1 MELLIVSGLSGA
13 GKSVAMNAL
22 EDIGFFCIDNV
33 PAGLLPSITAFSKA
47 GDNQL
52 ERVALSMDVRGC
64 RSREQI
70 ETALQQLD
78 EQKTPYKILFL
89 DAPDDVLMR
98 RYSETRRRHPI
109 SIAEGI
115 STRDA
120 FLKERQILQPLKDR
134 ADYTINTGLLS
145 TSQNKERI
153 CDLFL
158 KNGGAKNAM
167 RLTIMSSIAQ
177 DEVRKLSE
185 RTRFGFKRAQ
195 ENSVLLGQ
203 NNLFGYNKVDGR
215 LEIVEHEAAIV
226 REVFERYT
234 AGDLGLRAIAND
246 LERRGIRGRQ
256 GRPLTYSTL
265 YGMIRNPKY
274 KGCYA
279 GRRYASRDYRDK
291 RSYRLSEDKWLVHE
305 DDRVPA
311 IVPEAM
317 WDEANRLL
325 AARGQTMKQ
334 HAQAS
339 QNRYA
344 YSGKLICA
352 KHGTAFHRH
361 VYKSKSRGE
370 VECWNCKL
378 YREKGKQGGCDSPTV
393 YSHELD
399 RILARVFE
407 QVTDERSTAM
417 QEYIDNLRAFA
428 AQQDNAP
435 ALAQVEQE
443 LETVTRRKDKLLDLA
458 LAGALSNE
466 EFRQRNEACNEQL
479 AALEQQRK
487 ELQNADKTLEQRIRR
502 VESLRRT
509 IEERWQTNCGFS
521 REMSKALVDRIVVDA
536 DESRTCIRLEIFLTT
551 GSDFCAEPVLSAAT
565 QSPDAQMKLTFPR
578 SRSGHQG
585 EYSVTYLVRWHLG

>member
-1 MELLIVSGLSGA
+1 
-13 GKSVAMNAL
+13 
-22 EDIGFFCIDNV
+22 
-33 PAGLLPSITAFSKA
+33 
-47 GDNQL
+47 
-52 ERVALSMDVRGC
+52 MDVRRLDEMQAQG
-64 RSREQI
+64 RSIFDTELAVAYYARVSTEKDEQI
-70 ETALQQLD
+70 NSLGN
-78 EQKTPYKILFL
+78 QK
-89 DAPDDVLMR
+89 
-98 RYSETRRRHPI
+98 RYFEDY
-109 SIAEGI
+109 IAANPHWTFAGGYVDEGI
-115 STRDA
+115 SGTSVEGREQFLQMIEDAKCGRFDLIVTKEISRFARNTLDSLRYTRELLRCGVGVYFQNDN
-120 FLKERQILQPLKDR
+120 
-134 ADYTINTGLLS
+134 INTFDKDAEL
-145 TSQNKERI
+145 
-153 CDLFL
+153 
-158 KNGGAKNAM
+158 

-215 LEIVEHEAAIV
+215 LEIVEPEAAVV
-226 REVFERYT
+226 REVFERYA

-246 LERRGIRGRQ
+246 LDSRGVRGRQ
-256 GRPLTYSTL
+256 GKPLTYSTL

-291 RSYRLSEDKWLVHE
+291 RSYRLSADKWLVHK

-311 IVPEAM
+311 IVPEAL
-317 WDEANRLL
+317 WEQANRLL
-325 AARGQTMKQ
+325 ASRGKTMKA

-352 KHGTAFHRH
+352 RHGTTFHRH

-370 VECWNCKL
+370 AECWNCRL

-399 RILARVFE
+399 RILERVFE
-407 QVTDERSTAM
+407 QITDERSAAV

-443 LETVTRRKDKLLDLA
+443 IEAVTRRKDKLLDLA
-458 LAGALSNE
+458 LAGALSND
-466 EFRQRNEACNEQL
+466 EFKQRNETCNEQL
-479 AALEQQRK
+479 AALEQQRT
-487 ELQNADKTLEQRIRR
+487 ELQNADKTLEERIRR
-502 VESLRRT
+502 VENLRRI
-509 IEERWQTNCGFS
+509 IEERWQMSCGFS
-521 REMSKALVDRIVVDA
+521 REMSKALVDHIIVDS
-536 DESRTCIRLEIFLTT
+536 DESKTRISLDIFLTT
-551 GSDFCAEPVLSAAT
+551 GAEPIVSET
-565 QSPDAQMKLTFPR
+565 QTSNSQLQMSFQR
-578 SRSGHQG
+578 ARSGYQG
-585 EYSVTYLVRWHLG
+585 EYTVTYLVRWHLE